1 MSHTEITEMTI
12 LLHGKETKVKIKEE
26 FKVDGKTW
34 YFEHTN
40 YSKNSVRMVEKK
52 EQPSSVHHTFEKQY
66 NDLNF
71 KKLNPEE

>member
-1 MSHTEITEMTI
+1 MNHTEITEMTI
-12 LLHGKETKVKIKEE
+12 LLHGKETKVKIGEE

>member
-52 EQPSSVHHTFEKQY
+52 EQPTNVHDTFEKQY
-66 NDLNF
+66 NALNF
-71 KKLNPEE
+71 AKLNPEE

>member
-52 EQPSSVHHTFEKQY
+52 EHPSSVHHTFEKQY

-71 KKLNPEE
+71 NKLNPEE

>member
-52 EQPSSVHHTFEKQY
+52 EQPTNVHDTFEKQY
-66 NDLNF
+66 NSLNF
-71 KKLNPEE
+71 AKLNPEE